1 MPRPLSRRPLL
12 AAAIATA
19 AALLAGCSSAGAA
32 GTSTS
37 DAPAASGGGDTRT
50 VASAYG
56 DVAVPEDPQ
65 RVAAVSYDTPWN
77 LMGLGVTPVA
87 TLDYGPWIDE
97 FSADQQAFVKGLPT
111 VGTFGEIN
119 VEAVAS
125 ATPDLI
131 IGTVEEV
138 DEATYA
144 QLSAI
149 APTVVVGGGDR
160 GAWQTTT
167 EETAKAVGREAR
179 WKESKAAFEQTR
191 DRLKTQ
197 YADVIAGNRW
207 INFSLGDDASQFSVQ
222 QPTGA
227 TGNLLV
233 NEMGMAYG
241 PGVPTDHDPKGYAS
255 YPLEQLGSV
264 FDGVTVALTFANADG
279 SPNPGVQAV
288 RDNPLFQRLPVAQSG
303 HVYALSSSV
312 TDYPSATAWL
322 EELEQ
327 KVLAVL

>member
-1 MPRPLSRRPLL
+1 MSRHLLRRPVL
-12 AAAIATA
+12 AAALAAA
-19 AALLAGCSSAGAA
+19 AALLAGCSAAGAA

-37 DAPAASGGGDTRT
+37 RAPAASSDGGTRT

-56 DVAVPEDPQ
+56 DVTVPEEPQ

-77 LMGLGVTPVA
+77 LMGLDVEPVA
-87 TLDYGPWIDE
+87 VLDYGPWIDE
-97 FSADQQAFVKGLPT
+97 FSADQQAFVEGVPT
-111 VGTFGEIN
+111 VGTYGEVN
-119 VEAVAS
+119 VEAVA
-125 ATPDLI
+125 ATTPDLI
-131 IGTVEEV
+131 IGTAEEV
-138 DEATYA
+138 DEAAYA

-160 GAWQTTT
+160 GGWQLTT
-167 EETAKAVGREAR
+167 EQTAQAVGREAE
-179 WKESKAAFEQTR
+179 WQESKAAFEQTR

-197 YADVIAGNRW
+197 YADVISGNRW
-207 INFSLGDDASQFSVQ
+207 VSFSLGDDASQFSVQ

-233 NEMGMAYG
+233 NEMGMTYG
-241 PGVPTDHDPKGYAS
+241 PGVPTDYTPQGYAS

-303 HVYALSSSV
+303 HVYAMASSV
-312 TDYPSATAWL
+312 TDYPTATAWL